1 MSKRLKAWARGVTG
15 FVGLLWSM
23 SVTAGK
29 LAIVIDDIGY
39 RGAEDQAILALPPAV
54 AVAIIPSAPYASARA
69 KQAYAQQRDI
79 LIHLPM
85 QPKGNVA
92 IESGALRLGMNAEHV
107 AALMRGAREAV
118 PYAIG
123 LNNHM
128 GSAATADKALM
139 QLLMK
144 ELAREQL
151 FFLDSKTVGSSV
163 AYQTAKTFGVRA
175 LERHIFL
182 DDSDKLA
189 DVQRQFQQAVA
200 LARKN
205 GVAIMI
211 GHPRKNSVSVL
222 QQGLANLPHDV
233 QLVSISSL
241 WRGEQLSPSKA
252 FILQFIGAT
261 TSEAPFKYV
270 PFLRGLPQE

>member
-1 MSKRLKAWARGVTG
+1 MNKIWKKRIIGLGAL
-15 FVGLLWSM
+15 VGLLWSM

-39 RGAEDQAILALPPAV
+39 RGAEDQAILALPQAV

-85 QPKGNVA
+85 QPKGNAA
-92 IESGALRLGMNAEHV
+92 IESGALRLGMNAEQV
-107 AALMRGAREAV
+107 DGLIRAARQAV

-128 GSAATADKALM
+128 GSAATADKPLM

-144 ELAREQL
+144 ALAREQL
-151 FFLDSKTVGSSV
+151 FFLDSKTIGSSV
-163 AYQTAKTFGVRA
+163 AYQTAKAFGVRA

-189 DVQRQFQQAVA
+189 DVARQFQQAVA

-222 QQGLANLPHDV
+222 QQGLANLPQDV
-233 QLVSISSL
+233 QLVSMSSL
-241 WRGEQLSPSKA
+241 WRAEQLSPSKP

-270 PFLRGLPQE
+270 PFLRGIPQE